1 VLSPLLYTAPD
12 DAVEATVLDV
22 LEVGLSAAFG
32 LSVQRLS
39 RSRPPEGAWNAR
51 RGQYD
56 ASERLQAVGGFVPA
70 DPARV
75 LGVTSRDIFLP
86 GLSFVFGQA
95 QLEGRAALLSL
106 ARLQQEFYG
115 FPCDTLLLM
124 KRACTEAVHELGHTF
139 GLVHCRDPRCVMSLS
154 TTVNQVDAKLP
165 EFCGSCRILL
175 RESAGM
181 AALSRE
187 SSRDEE
193 EYP

>member
-1 VLSPLLYTAPD
+1 MSSSIYTAPD
-12 DAVEATVLDV
+12 EAVEATVLDV
-22 LEVGLSAAFG
+22 LEARLSAAFG
-32 LSVQRLS
+32 LSVRRLS
-39 RSRPPEGAWNAR
+39 RFRPPAGAWNAS

-56 ASERLQAVGGFVPA
+56 ASELLRVVAGCVPA

-75 LGVTSRDIFLP
+75 LGVTSRDIYLS

-115 FPCDTLLLM
+115 FPGDTRLLID
-124 KRACTEAVHELGHTF
+124 RASTEAVHELGHTF
-139 GLVHCRDPRCVMSLS
+139 GLVHCRDPQCVMSLS

-181 AALSRE
+181 AALARE

>member
-1 VLSPLLYTAPD
+1 LR
-12 DAVEATVLDV
+12 AVA
-22 LEVGLSAAFG
+22 
-32 LSVQRLS
+32 
-39 RSRPPEGAWNAR
+39 
-51 RGQYD
+51 
-56 ASERLQAVGGFVPA
+56 GGVPA
-70 DPARV
+70 DAARV
-75 LGVTSRDIFLP
+75 LGITSRDIFLP

-95 QLEGRAALLSL
+95 QLGGRAALLSL

-124 KRACTEAVHELGHTF
+124 TRACTEAVHELGHTF

-154 TTVNQVDAKLP
+154 TTVNEVDAKLQ

-187 SSRDEE
+187 SSRGEE
-193 EYP
+193 EHP

>member
-1 VLSPLLYTAPD
+1 MNSPIYTAPD
-12 DAVEATVLDV
+12 DAVEATVLDSV
-22 LEVGLSAAFG
+22 EARLSGAFG
-32 LSVQRLS
+32 LAVRRLS
-39 RSRPPEGAWNAR
+39 RARPSEGAWNAS

-56 ASERLQAVGGFVPA
+56 ASELLRAVAGCVPA
-70 DPARV
+70 DTARV
-75 LGVTSRDIFLP
+75 LGVTARDIYLP

-124 KRACTEAVHELGHTF
+124 TRACTEAVHELGHTF

-154 TTVNQVDAKLP
+154 TTVNQVDAKLQ

-175 RESAGM
+175 RESSGM
-181 AALSRE
+181 AALSSE
-187 SSRDEE
+187 SSRGEE
-193 EYP
+193 EHP

>member
-1 VLSPLLYTAPD
+1 VQA
-12 DAVEATVLDV
+12 AVLDV
-22 LEVGLSAAFG
+22 LEARLSATFG
-32 LSVQRLS
+32 VSVRRLS
-39 RSRPPEGAWNAR
+39 RSRPPESAWNAR

-56 ASERLQAVGGFVPA
+56 GSELLRAVANCVPA

-75 LGVTSRDIFLP
+75 LGVTSRDIYLP

-115 FPCDTLLLM
+115 FPGDALLLT

-154 TTVNQVDAKLP
+154 TTVNQVDAKRP
-165 EFCGSCRILL
+165 EFCGSCGILL
-175 RESAGM
+175 HESTGM
-181 AALSRE
+181 ATPSSE
-187 SSRDEE
+187 PSRDEE
-193 EYP
+193 EYQ